1 MNYFLGVDLAAVEK
15 RPTGICIM
23 TERLACMTWTVHP
36 DQAIVETAAYY
47 RPRAVALDA
56 PLSRPLKGGFR
67 RCDRELRDVGVNVLP
82 PGLDPMKKLTERG
95 VNLARRLK
103 LLGLTA
109 LETFPRGV
117 RIFLGIPAWVRDRR
131 ELIERL
137 KHLGLA
143 GIPAT
148 ASLHE
153 VDAAT
158 CALMAYLWWIG
169 LAQSYGGGREGVI
182 MMPKPS
188 VRTLLPLRPQVG

>member
-1 MNYFLGVDLAAVEK
+1 MNYFLGVDLAAVER

-23 TERLACMTWTVHP
+23 TDRLTCMTWTVHT
-36 DQAIVETAAYY
+36 DQAILETAAYY

-56 PLSRPLKGGFR
+56 PLGKPLRGGFR
-67 RCDRELRDVGVNVLP
+67 RCDRELRGVGVNVLP
-82 PGLDPMKKLTERG
+82 PGLGPMKKLTERG
-95 VNLARRLK
+95 VNLSRK
-103 LLGLTA
+103 LRNLGLTS

-117 RIFLGIPAWVRDRR
+117 RFFLGTPSGLRDRR
-131 ELIERL
+131 ELVEQL
-137 KHLGLA
+137 KQLGLA
-143 GIPAT
+143 GIPVT

-182 MMPKPS
+182 VMPRPI
-188 VRTLLPLRPQVG
+188 VRALLPLKP